1 MKQRFSAEFT
11 IILAV
16 TVVTLAFITVG
27 VVHQIFTDRTKNM
40 KFVYNSAPAEHT
52 AEVNISDI

>member
-16 TVVTLAFITVG
+16 TVVMLAFITFG
-27 VVHQIFTDRTKNM
+27 VVRQIFTSRTNDM
-40 KFVYNSAPAEHT
+40 KFVYNSVQSELP